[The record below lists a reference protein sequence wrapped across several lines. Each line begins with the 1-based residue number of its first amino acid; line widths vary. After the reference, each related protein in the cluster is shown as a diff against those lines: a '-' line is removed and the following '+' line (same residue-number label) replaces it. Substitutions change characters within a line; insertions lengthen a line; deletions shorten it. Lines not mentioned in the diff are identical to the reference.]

1 MIECVRF
8 KGRERRINIPQE
20 IGVKFHDFCLVL
32 LEDDTGARIQSI
44 AHKHNN
50 DAEKINVEV
59 LQQWMTGRG
68 KQPVTWMTL
77 TEVLRDMDL
86 PVLAGEIVA
95 VKLLP
100 EEGVVTLILLQVIL
114 TIGHKYFLRLVRR
127 GHKMS

>member
-1 MIECVRF
+1 M
-8 KGRERRINIPQE
+8 
-20 IGVKFHDFCLVL
+20 
-32 LEDDTGARIQSI
+32 
-44 AHKHNN
+44 
-50 DAEKINVEV
+50 EV
-59 LQQWMTGRG
+59 LQQWITGRG

-77 TEVLRDMDL
+77 TEVLRDIEL
-86 PVLAGEIVA
+86 PVLAGEIEA